1 MPWCF
6 MTDTTISYL
15 NTTYEGSRIQC
26 SLAIHIVFVN
36 EQALWVSEENR
47 RMMIQ
52 TTGLTK
58 LYTTT
63 EVVTTALKQVNFEV
77 RAGEFV
83 AVMGPSGG
91 GKSTLLHLLGL
102 LDTPSEGTYVLL
114 DQDVSQCSERQRVT
128 LRKQHIGFV
137 FQSFNLIDDLTVFE
151 NVELPLIYQKVRPA
165 DCRRRV
171 RAILERMHLA
181 LRSHHFPQQLSGG
194 QQQRVAVARAMIAR
208 PTLLLADELPGISI
222 RPMDKRS

>member
-15 NTTYEGSRIQC
+15 NTTYEGSRIQY

-36 EQALWVSEENR
+36 EQALWASEENR

-77 RAGEFV
+77 RSGEFV

-128 LRKQHIGFV
+128 LRKSTSVSCF
-137 FQSFNLIDDLTVFE
+137 
-151 NVELPLIYQKVRPA
+151 
-165 DCRRRV
+165 RV
-171 RAILERMHLA
+171 
-181 LRSHHFPQQLSGG
+181 S
-194 QQQRVAVARAMIAR
+194 
-208 PTLLLADELPGISI
+208 T
-222 RPMDKRS
+222 

>member
-1 MPWCF
+1 
-6 MTDTTISYL
+6 
-15 NTTYEGSRIQC
+15 
-26 SLAIHIVFVN
+26 
-36 EQALWVSEENR
+36 
-47 RMMIQ
+47 MMIQ

-77 RAGEFV
+77 RSGEFV

-128 LRKQHIGFV
+128 LRKSTSVSCF
-137 FQSFNLIDDLTVFE
+137 
-151 NVELPLIYQKVRPA
+151 
-165 DCRRRV
+165 RV
-171 RAILERMHLA
+171 
-181 LRSHHFPQQLSGG
+181 S
-194 QQQRVAVARAMIAR
+194 
-208 PTLLLADELPGISI
+208 T
-222 RPMDKRS
+222 